1 MNIEDY
7 MNEILGEAYDKIKEE
22 RMGVEMSDFMKI
34 EQHMQGEDFKKL
46 EDNETDFWYLT
57 AEAPEDAKILNEADA
72 TGEEQMVLGLK
83 YKMSYHTLNEA
94 LADWEIIK
102 EMKNDGAVGIITRSN
117 AVAVSNGMEEDI
129 VLTTLTT
136 PLGVYFLSR
145 TAAGAISRSYPK
157 DKIVSGNNRLV
168 DSLVE
173 AFFTW

>member
-1 MNIEDY
+1 MNIEEY
-7 MNEILGEAYDKIKEE
+7 MDEVLGEAYEKIKSE

-34 EQHMQGEDFKKL
+34 EQHMQGDDFKL
-46 EDNETDFWYLT
+46 GEGETDFWYLT
-57 AEAPEDAKILNEADA
+57 ATVDVDAKILNEDDA

-83 YKMSYHTLNEA
+83 YKMSYRGLNEA

-117 AVAVSNGMEEDI
+117 AVAKNGDAEEDI

-145 TAAGAISRSYPK
+145 TSGGAISRSYPK

-168 DSLVE
+168 DSLID
-173 AFFTW
+173 AFFCW